1 MYVALFFSLEVLV
14 TLTSDAGRL
23 LSKLHQAQ
31 PKGEVKFL
39 SGVKIAHVSIEGEIN
54 RCVAMLYYLYRYSSC
69 VRYGILVV
77 YLLQLALKHRQGKN
91 HKMRI
96 VVFIASPIEDDEKEA
111 RKFCILAKY

>member
-54 RCVAMLYYLYRYSSC
+54 RCVAMLYYLIFIQVLIMCALWYPCCLSVAACIKAQTGKEPQDAYCC
-69 VRYGILVV
+69 V
-77 YLLQLALKHRQGKN
+77 H
-91 HKMRI
+91 
-96 VVFIASPIEDDEKEA
+96 
-111 RKFCILAKY
+111 C